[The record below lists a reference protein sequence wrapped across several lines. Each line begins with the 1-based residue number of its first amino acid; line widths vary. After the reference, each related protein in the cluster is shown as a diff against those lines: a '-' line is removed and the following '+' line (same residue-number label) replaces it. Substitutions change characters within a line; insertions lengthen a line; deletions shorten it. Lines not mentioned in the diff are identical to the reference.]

1 MRVCARLRVCVFD
14 HLCRGG
20 VVDLQLRD
28 PSLGLCGLFEQ
39 HFLFTVNESL
49 NSSKALVT
57 LEFLARRSYVG
68 LPNPLV
74 IQPMCARSRGSC
86 HSTPAACCW
95 TVVGQ
100 WSEWDAIVSR
110 CWRVVRSGW

>member
-68 LPNPLV
+68 LPNPL
-74 IQPMCARSRGSC
+74 SF
-86 HSTPAACCW
+86 
-95 TVVGQ
+95 
-100 WSEWDAIVSR
+100 SR
-110 CWRVVRSGW
+110 CVLVAEEVVTQLPPRAAGQ